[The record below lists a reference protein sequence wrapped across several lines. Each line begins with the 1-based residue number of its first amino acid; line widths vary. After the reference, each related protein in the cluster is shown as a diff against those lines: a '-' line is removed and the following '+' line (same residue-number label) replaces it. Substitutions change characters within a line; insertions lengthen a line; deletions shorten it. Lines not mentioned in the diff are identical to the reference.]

1 MKLSRST
8 VYALEAV
15 LQMARSRT
23 GAPISSGDLA
33 AASGMPVRYL
43 LTILGKLTRK
53 GILASRRGI
62 DGGYVL
68 ARPPGEITLLELVEA
83 VDGPLT
89 QLCSGPGPDNASRPV
104 SMRSRMERFRFSED
118 RSTVPSVSRDHST
131 DGCDALTEPGQVR
144 KKAWLTLPTG
154 TRGASSVLT
163 RMVRDWLASIHVADL
178 MGEFRVVDPRQ
189 PALRRH
195 NGLGHLDRYL
205 RGRPFVDS
213 AIGIGQRPLAYAAIH

>member
-15 LQMARSRT
+15 LQLARSRT

-43 LTILGKLTRK
+43 LTILGKLTRN

-83 VDGPLT
+83 VEGPLT
-89 QLCSGPGPDNASRPV
+89 QLCGGPDPDSVGRPV
-104 SMRSRMERFRFSED
+104 SMRRRMERFRFSEVCPAGPSADHD
-118 RSTVPSVSRDHST
+118 RSTD
-131 DGCDALTEPGQVR
+131 DCDALTEPRQDR
-144 KKAWLTLPTG
+144 KKASPASPTG
-154 TRGASSVLT
+154 TRGASSVIT
-163 RMVRDWLASIHVADL
+163 RMVRDWLASIFVADL

-189 PALRRH
+189 PALRRR
-195 NGLGHLDRYL
+195 LGSALAEIATLDW
-205 RGRPFVDS
+205 V
-213 AIGIGQRPLAYAAIH
+213 I